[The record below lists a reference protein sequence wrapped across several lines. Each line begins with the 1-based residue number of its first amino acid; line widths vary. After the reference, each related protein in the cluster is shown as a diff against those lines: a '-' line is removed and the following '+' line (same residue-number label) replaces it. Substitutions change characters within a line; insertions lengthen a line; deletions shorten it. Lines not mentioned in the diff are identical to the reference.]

1 MGERRGRRAPSLGP
15 RARLVRP
22 AAAGFDGVTRD
33 HDALGE
39 PHGEVV
45 APGDVC
51 LIAGRLIDEEWAD
64 DEVRVGGEKL
74 GECVGAQTRWSWL
87 GGRPQGARLRARH
100 VVGRDRRDGIR
111 VRAVGHDVERGA
123 LREQPRWYGG
133 SCSIEGL
140 RPRDGNSRGPLRG
153 DGARVLRC
161 TVVARQ
167 RGIPPVH
174 VCARPGVLCDVLV
187 AHVQDEGQY
196 EGHPGEEE
204 NPQPR
209 EALPLARCKRSVGA
223 CTHWIVA
230 AHFSFLPLRSAAIT
244 TSAARTPRW
253 CR

>member
-1 MGERRGRRAPSLGP
+1 MGP

-39 PHGEVV
+39 PHGQVV
-45 APGDVC
+45 APGDVG

-64 DEVRVGGEKL
+64 DEVCVGGEKL
-74 GECVGAQTRWSWL
+74 GECVGAQTRWAWP
-87 GGRPQGARLRARH
+87 GGRPQGARLGARH

-111 VRAVGHDVERGA
+111 IWAVGHGVERGA

-133 SCSIEGL
+133 GCSIEGL
-140 RPRDGNSRGPLRG
+140 RPCDGNSRGPLRG

-174 VCARPGVLCDVLV
+174 VCARPGAMCDVLV
-187 AHVQDEGQY
+187 AHVQDECQY
-196 EGHPGEEE
+196 EGHPGEEKKA
-204 NPQPR
+204 QPR
-209 EALPLARCKRSVGA
+209 DVTPSARSARRLGVRV
-223 CTHWIVA
+223 HRIVA
-230 AHFSFLPLRSAAIT
+230 AHESFLPLRSAT
-244 TSAARTPRW
+244 VTPCAA
-253 CR
+253 